1 MKTKTFFEWQ
11 QVGFQLESL
20 EDAINAR
27 RKGFYVCDNN
37 GVFMTYS
44 LLDENDEQHELSDE
58 EFTARITQAL
68 ESGEKIWAAFDI
80 GDAELTPKGTTMMG
94 SDFHVGQT
102 LFFMDNNNICKSKLT
117 EIILSISTESQ
128 QEEYVLNNDKE
139 VWRRTKSTLFLSK
152 DELIQSL
159 LDNVKE

>member
-1 MKTKTFFEWQ
+1 
-11 QVGFQLESL
+11 
-20 EDAINAR
+20 
-27 RKGFYVCDNN
+27 
-37 GVFMTYS
+37 
-44 LLDENDEQHELSDE
+44 
-58 EFTARITQAL
+58 
-68 ESGEKIWAAFDI
+68 
-80 GDAELTPKGTTMMG
+80 MG

-139 VWRRTKSTLFLSK
+139 VWRRTKSALFLSK

-159 LDNVKE
+159 LDYVKEWLILGVLQARTPSHFSSAIPFPGSEEAAVLHYIIHYLYYNLFSYLHIDYL